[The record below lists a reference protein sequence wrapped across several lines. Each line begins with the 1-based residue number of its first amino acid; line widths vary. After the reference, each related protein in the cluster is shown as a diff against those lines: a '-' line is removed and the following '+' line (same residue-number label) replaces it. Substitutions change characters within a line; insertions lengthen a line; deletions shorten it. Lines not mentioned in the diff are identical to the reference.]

1 MTDDKHIYYLAYGS
15 NMWRRRIELRLG
27 HCESLGIGSLRGYSL
42 RFHKRG
48 RDGSGKCDAF
58 HTGDLGDV
66 LYGVVYRLSAA
77 QRDALHG
84 YEGSGYG
91 TRHVPVRTRSG
102 ALTAYTYVAKQDH
115 VDAALNP
122 FVWYQSLVVA
132 GARAHGLPMRY
143 VAAISA
149 ISAIAD
155 PDLERHAL
163 HQRILDETLEAAA
176 GG

>member
-1 MTDDKHIYYLAYGS
+1 MIDEKSIYYLAYGS

-27 HCESLGIGSLRGYSL
+27 LCDSLGPASLRGHSL

-66 LYGVVYRLSAA
+66 LYGVVYRLNPA
-77 QRDALHG
+77 QREALDEHEGTG
-84 YEGSGYG
+84 YT

-102 ALTAYTYVAKQDH
+102 TLTAYTYVAKQDH
-115 VDAALNP
+115 VDADLAP
-122 FVWYQSLVVA
+122 FVWYKSLVVA
-132 GARAHGLPMRY
+132 GARAHGLPARY
-143 VAAISA
+143 VEAISA
-149 ISAIAD
+149 VAAVAD

-163 HQRILDETLEAAA
+163 HQRILDEKLEAAA
-176 GG
+176 GD